1 MRDAAPGQE
10 SALPYGT
17 SAHASFTI
25 SYLPQGLWP
34 EEGLPTGLATAG
46 ADGASNVCVARTSA
60 LLALTS
66 AALPEG
72 VPVLVLSLDFGV
84 ATADA
89 DAHPLC
95 PGLRVCC
102 W

>member
-25 SYLPQGLWP
+25 SYLPLGLWP

-46 ADGASNVCVARTSA
+46 ADGASNV
-60 LLALTS
+60 
-66 AALPEG
+66 
-72 VPVLVLSLDFGV
+72 SLDSGQG
-84 ATADA
+84 DSN
-89 DAHPLC
+89 
-95 PGLRVCC
+95 GLTRR